1 MYIYIIMYRH
11 SLIVLMSWGV
21 GFQSCGGEYFLVAP
35 LGSIVAKVYLC
46 GRARWST
53 GEVSQ

>member
-1 MYIYIIMYRH
+1 MYIYSYVYTFPNSPH
-11 SLIVLMSWGV
+11 VVGV
-21 GFQSCGGEYFLVAP
+21 GFQSCWGNTIVAP